1 MSSRIFEFESG
12 TSEVETLKSGS
23 PPCIQD
29 FPHNAIEFR
38 KDASKPKLEALSR
51 GSKRGTTFRLWQNAA
66 QLQWLKGWSSG
77 FGTEYWK
84 LQNLAFLHQLKEV
97 TMQYSDDGSN
107 EIEFSTY
114 ILKNAQN
121 LKKIV
126 IFLGCEDEQSKAAR
140 MVSRIKMISTATIII
155 RRRE

>member
-1 MSSRIFEFESG
+1 MLPFVYF
-12 TSEVETLKSGS
+12 
-23 PPCIQD
+23 Q
-29 FPHNAIEFR
+29 
-38 KDASKPKLEALSR
+38 
-51 GSKRGTTFRLWQNAA
+51 
-66 QLQWLKGWSSG
+66 SSG

>member
-1 MSSRIFEFESG
+1 MVQTNSIVQLLCIGNFSLLHARLLMRNRYRIGHSYIPRKLILPYWRPFDMSSRIFEFESG

-66 QLQWLKGWSSG
+66 
-77 FGTEYWK
+77 
-84 LQNLAFLHQLKEV
+84 
-97 TMQYSDDGSN
+97 
-107 EIEFSTY
+107 
-114 ILKNAQN
+114 
-121 LKKIV
+121 
-126 IFLGCEDEQSKAAR
+126 
-140 MVSRIKMISTATIII
+140 
-155 RRRE
+155 